1 MAKIRVTDRN
11 LPDIFENC
19 EWDEFLPMPAM
30 RFPARE
36 RVVTGAYYPR
46 NGNRSFLMSKKLIVA
61 AVAAV
66 IAGTSF
72 AYAAATTE
80 TGVISK
86 IDTKAP
92 SITLKS
98 GKVKT
103 FWLDKS
109 IDVTTLKVDEKVTV
123 TYDMTGKKAT
133 ASAVVAA
140 TN

>member
-1 MAKIRVTDRN
+1 
-11 LPDIFENC
+11 
-19 EWDEFLPMPAM
+19 
-30 RFPARE
+30 
-36 RVVTGAYYPR
+36 
-46 NGNRSFLMSKKLIVA
+46 MSKKLIVA

-66 IAGTSF
+66 IAGTSS
-72 AYAAATTE
+72 AYAATTTE

-109 IDVTTLKVDEKVTV
+109 IDLTALKVDEKVTV
-123 TYDMTGKKAT
+123 TYDMTGKKAM

>member
-1 MAKIRVTDRN
+1 
-11 LPDIFENC
+11 
-19 EWDEFLPMPAM
+19 
-30 RFPARE
+30 
-36 RVVTGAYYPR
+36 
-46 NGNRSFLMSKKLIVA
+46 MSKKLMVA

-109 IDVTTLKVDEKVTV
+109 IDVTTLKVNEKVTV
-123 TYDMTGKKAT
+123 TYDMTGNKAT

>member
-1 MAKIRVTDRN
+1 
-11 LPDIFENC
+11 LEHC
-19 EWDEFLPMPAM
+19 EWDEFPPMLAT
-30 RFPARE
+30 RFPRRE
-36 RVVTGAYYPR
+36 QVVTGADYPR
-46 NGNRSFLMSKKLIVA
+46 NGNRSFPMSKKLIA
-61 AVAAV
+61 ATVAAV
-66 IAGTSF
+66 IAGMSF
-72 AYAAATTE
+72 AYAAASTE

-103 FWLDKS
+103 FLLDKA

-123 TYDMTGKKAT
+123 TYDMIGNKAT

>member
-1 MAKIRVTDRN
+1 
-11 LPDIFENC
+11 
-19 EWDEFLPMPAM
+19 
-30 RFPARE
+30 
-36 RVVTGAYYPR
+36 
-46 NGNRSFLMSKKLIVA
+46 MSKKLIVA